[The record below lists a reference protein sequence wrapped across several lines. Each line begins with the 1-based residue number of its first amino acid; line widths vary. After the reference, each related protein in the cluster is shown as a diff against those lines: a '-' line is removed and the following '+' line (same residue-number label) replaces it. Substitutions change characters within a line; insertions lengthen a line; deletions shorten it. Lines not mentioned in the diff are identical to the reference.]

1 MSVTKIGMKI
11 GTEQIVKA
19 LSKIVNKEEAHKMAQ
34 TTAEKLW
41 TGGKAEGEAK
51 ASREMLLEFLR
62 GKFGEVPQNIERAI
76 NQMNDPIAL
85 DSWAA
90 QAATSPSM
98 EEFAEALLR

>member
-1 MSVTKIGMKI
+1 
-11 GTEQIVKA
+11 
-19 LSKIVNKEEAHKMAQ
+19 MAQ

-41 TGGKAEGEAK
+41 TGGEVK

-85 DSWAA
+85 KSLAVRTGITRVVPLEDAHLRNPAA
-90 QAATSPSM
+90 FPSAAVLPQSNLIAQKS
-98 EEFAEALLR
+98 RHKSK

>member
-1 MSVTKIGMKI
+1 
-11 GTEQIVKA
+11 
-19 LSKIVNKEEAHKMAQ
+19 MAQ

-85 DSWAA
+85 KSLAVRTGNCKTLDEFI
-90 QAATSPSM
+90 
-98 EEFAEALLR
+98 EEL